1 MPQLLRKGWPES
13 RVRDRYLEH
22 AQAAVAAGL
31 EFRAFAAEARPEIE
45 QLLNGR
51 ITSDNPFTLA
61 AAAGGIKATLN
72 GELAGVVVLE

>member
-45 QLLNGR
+45 QLLNAGKNRQGCDGR
-51 ITSDNPFTLA
+51 VPTVGLPGA
-61 AAAGGIKATLN
+61 PHGGGA
-72 GELAGVVVLE
+72 